1 MRTREGEVRAK
12 LRPLEDV
19 CCTFFSL
26 VSVCLLSPDLVRTVL
41 RSSKVTEVRW
51 RCVQVL
57 LGLWGR
63 KGGACAGSR
72 VTITQA
78 ACGLALAAKTS
89 HSARLRLSPRVIR
102 SFLHPSTRSAGCCPP
117 LTSNH
122 TQMV

>member
-12 LRPLEDV
+12 LRCLSH
-19 CCTFFSL
+19 FSL
-26 VSVCLLSPDLVRTVL
+26 SVCLFHPYLVRRVL
-41 RSSKVTEVRW
+41 RSSKVEEVRW

-57 LGLWGR
+57 LGVWEK

-72 VTITQA
+72 ATITQA
-78 ACGLALAAKTS
+78 ACGLAMAAKTS
-89 HSARLRLSPRVIR
+89 HSARLRLSPRAIQ

-117 LTSNH
+117 LTPNH